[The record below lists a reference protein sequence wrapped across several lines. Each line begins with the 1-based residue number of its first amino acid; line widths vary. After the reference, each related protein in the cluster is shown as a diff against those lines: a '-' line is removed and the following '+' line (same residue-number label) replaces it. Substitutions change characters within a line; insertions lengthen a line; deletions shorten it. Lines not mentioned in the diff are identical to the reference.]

1 MAGNVQVELHYFLL
15 IMYIFSL
22 RHYLQVTD
30 RLRVRGQVEKM
41 ISTSFSFFS
50 FVDDVSKT
58 FIC

>member
-1 MAGNVQVELHYFLL
+1 MAVNVWVELHYFLL
-15 IMYIFSL
+15 IMYILFL
-22 RHYLQVTD
+22 CHYLQATH

-50 FVDDVSKT
+50 FVEDVSKT